1 MLQSP
6 EARAPLTTRRNS
18 IQFGHRVQLSFL
30 RFPVFFMAT
39 FAEQIIAVTRQ
50 FAGADPHSAA
60 SPTPFDPNQYLAAD
74 MRSN

>member
-1 MLQSP
+1 
-6 EARAPLTTRRNS
+6 
-18 IQFGHRVQLSFL
+18 
-30 RFPVFFMAT
+30 MAT